1 MAGKS
6 RHNRDAVIVEALARG
21 ECQTTAAQR
30 AGCSVTTIRRRLD
43 DSTFRE
49 RVERFR
55 VEMLDAAAGKLGAK
69 VEQAVTTLSELMAET
84 MPPAVRLGASRAV
97 CDFAMRIRESL
108 SWERRLTALEERLND
123 HKNTD

>member
-6 RHNRDAVIVEALARG
+6 RHNQDAVIIEALARG
-21 ECQTTAAQR
+21 ECQTTTAKR

-43 DSTFRE
+43 NPAFQE

-55 VEMLDAAAGKLGAK
+55 AEMLDAAAGKMGAK
-69 VEQAVTTLSELMAET
+69 VEQAVMTLAELMGKS

-97 CDFAMRIRESL
+97 CDFALRIRESL
-108 SWERRLTALEERLND
+108 SWERRLTALEEGMND
-123 HKNTD
+123 AKGLD